1 MRKTIFTILLLSISA
16 MSAWTYEV
24 DANHVYY
31 FFQQAYP
38 GQLTAYRFTLR
49 SISFKCNVEASVT
62 DLHYSRNQQNVIYGL
77 DGIHRND
84 VQRGLNIVVTAGGS
98 IKKILS
104 R

>member
-1 MRKTIFTILLLSISA
+1 MNVKSEEIINFANKVCRVFLRAMVCPQPNGFVKNDCRKPS
-16 MSAWTYEV
+16 
-24 DANHVYY
+24 D
-31 FFQQAYP
+31 
-38 GQLTAYRFTLR
+38 
-49 SISFKCNVEASVT
+49 ASVLS
-62 DLHYSRNQQNVIYGL
+62 DVRGL